1 VTTGSDPQ
9 PTTTPVPTTEAER
22 ARLRAELQELRTD
35 MGDTVAEL
43 TERVDVPA
51 RAKAQARQTVDQA
64 RLLVAEKAPVVTAAV
79 RERPIPAAAIAAG
92 ALLIVIALLVRRRR
106 SA

>member
-1 VTTGSDPQ
+1 VG
-9 PTTTPVPTTEAER
+9 TPVPATEAER
-22 ARLRAELQELRTD
+22 AKLRAELQELRTE

-43 TERVDVPA
+43 TDRVDVPA
-51 RAKAQARQTVDQA
+51 RVTARTRHTIDQARQVVTDTT
-64 RLLVAEKAPVVTAAV
+64 PVVTAAV

-92 ALLIVIALLVRRRR
+92 AVVIVIALLVRRRR